1 MAGSLSDKIIAM
13 EGRLARLERAAGW
26 SVGVLAELDDGIAP
40 GPALEDFPDNLVHIP
55 AGTAQGIATVVVAG
69 RRVYPVAL
77 VAPFLRWRP
86 EAEATAAAGGD
97 TLYAPT
103 LYYPRP
109 GDRVAIMPMGSR
121 AYIGIPVP
129 DLGQGG

>member
-1 MAGSLSDKIIAM
+1 MPGSLSEKIIAM
-13 EGRLARLERAAGW
+13 EARLARLERTAGW
-26 SVGVLAELDDGIAP
+26 RVGVLAELDDGTAP
-40 GPALEDFPDNLVHIP
+40 GPALEDFPDNLVQIP
-55 AGTAQGIATVVVAG
+55 AGTAQGIATVIVAG

-77 VAPFLRWRP
+77 VTPLLRWRP
-86 EAEATAAAGGD
+86 DAEATAAAGGD
-97 TLYAPT
+97 TLYAPA

-121 AYIGIPVP
+121 AYLGIPVP